1 MSNISPDKS
10 QSIVET
16 SLTELA
22 FIFFFI
28 LLAFAALKIGE
39 LVAKEDEALQ
49 ENEQLEAQLE
59 KVQQDN
65 DTLIATT
72 LSMREAVNSPTL
84 ISPDAVFEGLSEDTE
99 KAINYIQRQKD
110 LEAQLPEKEMDAGQL
125 DQYINVV
132 KILQAANKAKDEK
145 TVNETPEE
153 LAKRIMDDMQ
163 MLKGQ
168 NLLKSRIL
176 RTKPQY
182 R

>member
-72 LSMREAVNSPTL
+72 LSMREAVNYYPL
-84 ISPDAVFEGLSEDTE
+84 I
-99 KAINYIQRQKD
+99 
-110 LEAQLPEKEMDAGQL
+110 
-125 DQYINVV
+125 
-132 KILQAANKAKDEK
+132 
-145 TVNETPEE
+145 
-153 LAKRIMDDMQ
+153 
-163 MLKGQ
+163 
-168 NLLKSRIL
+168 
-176 RTKPQY
+176 
-182 R
+182 